1 MATKR
6 LRPKIYA
13 MEDVEKHNNEQ
24 SCWVTYQG
32 GVYDVTSLVS
42 HSLPSIAFL
51 SSSNTDSLCSGH
63 ICSFVGDHPGGDEF
77 VLEYAGKDVEDIMNE
92 PESHSHS
99 DSAFDLLRDWQI
111 GVLGG
116 EETTW

>member
-51 SSSNTDSLCSGH
+51 SSSTLTL
-63 ICSFVGDHPGGDEF
+63 F
-77 VLEYAGKDVEDIMNE
+77 VLVTFAASSEIIQVVMSLYWNMLAKM
-92 PESHSHS
+92 SRTS
-99 DSAFDLLRDWQI
+99 
-111 GVLGG
+111 
-116 EETTW
+116 